1 MVEPFLPS
9 DPRLALATE
18 LVTEAGRLILDR
30 VNRRGIL
37 KNKDSREL
45 VTEADRQAERLIVD
59 AICASFP
66 ADAVLGEEF
75 GLLSGSSGYVWVID
89 PIDGT
94 TNYVQHLPVFC
105 VSIAVI
111 RHGHPIIGMVY
122 DPNRGDLFSAVR
134 GAGAFRNGVR
144 LQARWVPL
152 SSQSVF
158 GFSSRFVGPSPSHVI
173 RMLEY
178 FDEYRNI
185 GSAALHL
192 CYIASGWL
200 DGAFSDST
208 KLWDIAAGGLM
219 VEEAGGRI
227 LDFDTSPAFPLNHAL
242 PHYTTAFTPFI
253 ATGGSLNQ
261 TILYTLF
268 QNGGSDG

>member
-1 MVEPFLPS
+1 MVEPFLPV

-18 LVTEAGRLILDR
+18 LVTEVGRLILDR
-30 VNRRGIL
+30 VNRQGIL
-37 KNKDSREL
+37 KNEHSREL

-59 AICASFP
+59 AIRTSFP
-66 ADAVLGEEF
+66 EDAALGEEF
-75 GLLSGSSGYVWVID
+75 GLLTGSSGYVWVVD

-111 RHGHPIIGMVY
+111 RHGRPIIGMVY
-122 DPNRGDLFSAVR
+122 DPNRGDLFSAVH
-134 GAGAFRNGVR
+134 GAGAFCNGVR
-144 LQARWVPL
+144 LQARSTPL
-152 SSQSVF
+152 STQSVF
-158 GFSSRFVGPSPSHVI
+158 GFSSRFVGPPPSHVV
-173 RMLEY
+173 RVLEH

-185 GSAALHL
+185 GSAVLHL

-208 KLWDIAAGGLM
+208 RLWDIAAGGLI

-227 LDFDTSPAFPLNHAL
+227 LDFDTSPVFPLNHTL
-242 PHYTTAFTPFI
+242 SHYTTAFTPFI
-253 ATGGSLNQ
+253 ATGGSLNN
-261 TILYTLF
+261 TVLYTLF
-268 QNGGSDG
+268 QNGGPDG